1 MHIIGHW
8 IESLLDA
15 KYYPP
20 QELVGDLS
28 PETRARVAS
37 YLDSGSLYRQYR
49 GLSWCRFGC
58 GHQAMGSAELTDG
71 VWVWPGGLSHYVRN
85 HAVVLPDEFI
95 AHILAG
101 GSKASEPGSDEL
113 PDDRLWLN
121 WCQQRSTGHL
131 RSAINQARNNADL
144 RADELRRASW
154 REMEVRVG
162 VSNIR
167 CMHRDCSSMALTDM
181 ALCSMHSMSRES
193 HDPGASEYFTGLL
206 DVLRTSAAPNPTAGG
221 P

>member
-1 MHIIGHW
+1 MHLIGYW

-15 KYYPP
+15 KYFPP
-20 QELVGDLS
+20 QELVGELS
-28 PETRARVAS
+28 RETRARVVG

-58 GHQAMGSAELTDG
+58 DHQAMGSAELTDG
-71 VWVWPGGLSHYVRN
+71 AWVWPSGLSHYVRD
-85 HAVVLPDEFI
+85 HAVSLPDEFI

-101 GSKASEPGSDEL
+101 GSKPSEPGSDEL

-131 RSAINQARNNADL
+131 RSAINQARQDADL
-144 RADELRRASW
+144 RADEMRRTSW
-154 REMEVRVG
+154 REMELRVG
-162 VSNIR
+162 ISNSP
-167 CMHRDCSSMALTDM
+167 CLHRGCSSMALIDM
-181 ALCSMHSMSRES
+181 ALCAMHLVSREPS
-193 HDPGASEYFTGLL
+193 DPGASAYFAGLL
-206 DVLRTSAAPNPTAGG
+206 DVLGTSAAPSPTAGG